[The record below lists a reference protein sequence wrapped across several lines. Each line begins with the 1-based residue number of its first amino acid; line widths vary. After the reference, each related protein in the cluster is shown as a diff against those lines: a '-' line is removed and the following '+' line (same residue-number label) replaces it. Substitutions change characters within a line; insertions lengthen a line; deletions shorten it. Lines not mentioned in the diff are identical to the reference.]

1 VVDEGYH
8 GLGIASRLLSLLTDI
23 ARRRG
28 IVAFEADVLA
38 GNKAMLA
45 VFARSGLP
53 LQQRRDG
60 GIVHI
65 TLSLEPGRQ

>member
-1 VVDEGYH
+1 VVEEDYH
-8 GLGIASRLLSLLTDI
+8 GLGIASRLLTHLTDL

-28 IVAFEADVLA
+28 IVAFEAYVLA
-38 GNKAMLA
+38 GNKAMLG

-53 LQQRRDG
+53 MQQRRDG
-60 GIVHI
+60 GVVHI